1 VAEAPFT
8 EEGGFNGMLRLLNST
23 ERPTGV
29 AAASIAQSLGALA
42 AIRRSGLE
50 IPGDVSVVT
59 FHDAPMAEY
68 LDPPLTSIRMPLRE
82 MAEIAVDQVVRV
94 IGGEV
99 VHDIVVPTPPVL
111 VERASTAPPR

>member
-1 VAEAPFT
+1 MAEAPFT
-8 EEGGFNGMLRLLNST
+8 EEGGFNAMQRLLASP
-23 ERPTGV
+23 ERPTAV

-50 IPGDVSVVT
+50 IPGHVSVVT

-82 MAEIAVDQVVRV
+82 MAEIAVDLVVRV
-94 IGGEV
+94 IGGEE
-99 VHDIVVPTPPVL
+99 VHDVVVPTPPVL
-111 VERASTAPPR
+111 VQRASTGPPP